1 MGVKLKDIVEPESIS
16 FKDLEGRV
24 VSIDAFNTLYQFL
37 STIRQRDG
45 RPLTD
50 EHGNVTSHLSGILYR
65 NSSMIEKDIKPIY
78 IFDGKAPERKSETQA
93 KRREVRDEAEQIY
106 KEALKAGD
114 TEKARKFA
122 MRSSKLSPEIIESS
136 KKLLTLMG
144 IPYVE
149 AKGEGEAQAAYL
161 VANGDAYAVAS
172 QDYDCLMFGAKRVVR
187 NLAVS
192 SNLGDLEFYQ
202 LDKVLRQLNVTREEL
217 VDMGILIG
225 TDFCEGLKGVGA
237 KTALKLAH
245 NGQLKEKIAE
255 LQKESTHDL
264 DEVRDIFLKHNVN
277 TDYKIKWEK
286 PDKDKLIE
294 FMCYEHGFSVERVSK
309 ASDRLKNLNSSQGSL
324 DAWF

>member
-16 FKDLEGRV
+16 FKDLEGRT
-24 VSIDAFNTLYQFL
+24 VSIDAFNTLFQFL

-50 EHGNVTSHLSGILYR
+50 ENGNITSHLSGILYR

-78 IFDGKAPERKSETQA
+78 IFDGQAPKLKSETQA
-93 KRREVRDEAEQIY
+93 KRREIRDEAEKIY
-106 KEALKAGD
+106 KDALAKGD

-144 IPYVE
+144 IPYID

-161 VANGDAYAVAS
+161 VQNGDAYAVAS
-172 QDYDCLMFGAKRVVR
+172 QDYDCLLFGAKRVVR
-187 NLAVS
+187 NLAVN
-192 SNLGDLEFYQ
+192 SNLGNLEYYQ
-202 LDKVLRQLNVTREEL
+202 LNKVLKELNVTREEL

-225 TDFCEGLKGVGA
+225 TDFCDGLKGVGA

-245 NGQLKEKIAE
+245 KGQLKEKIAE
-255 LQKESTHDL
+255 LQKQSSHDL
-264 DEVRDIFLKHNVN
+264 DEVREIFLNHNVN

-286 PDKDKLIE
+286 PNKDKIIE
-294 FMCYEHGFSVERVSK
+294 FLCYEHGFSEDRVSK
-309 ASDRLKNLNSSQGSL
+309 ASDKLKNLNSSQGSL

>member
-78 IFDGKAPERKSETQA
+78 IFDGKAPELKSETQA

-106 KEALKAGD
+106 KEALKSGD

-294 FMCYEHGFSVERVSK
+294 FMCYEHGFSVERVSR

>member
-1 MGVKLKDIVEPESIS
+1 M
-16 FKDLEGRV
+16 
-24 VSIDAFNTLYQFL
+24 
-37 STIRQRDG
+37 
-45 RPLTD
+45 
-50 EHGNVTSHLSGILYR
+50 
-65 NSSMIEKDIKPIY
+65 
-78 IFDGKAPERKSETQA
+78 
-93 KRREVRDEAEQIY
+93 AE
-106 KEALKAGD
+106 GD
-114 TEKARKFA
+114 TEKARKYA

-144 IPYVE
+144 IPYIE

-172 QDYDCLMFGAKRVVR
+172 QDYDCLLFGAKRVVR
-187 NLAVS
+187 NLAVN
-192 SNLGDLEFYQ
+192 SNLGNLEYYE
-202 LDKVLRQLNVTREEL
+202 LNNVLKQLNVTREEL

-245 NGQLKEKIAE
+245 KGQLKEKLAE

-264 DEVRDIFLKHNVN
+264 DEVREIFLNHNVN

-286 PDKDKLIE
+286 PNKEKLIE
-294 FMCYEHGFSVERVSK
+294 FMCYEHGFSTDRVNK
-309 ASDRLKNLNSSQGSL
+309 AADKLKNLTSSQGSL